1 MVIRKGLRVGK
12 PIQRGDCV
20 AGIGTVVREMR
31 TAAGMS
37 LADLAK
43 VTHYSKGHLSKV
55 ENGRDVPSLA
65 LLRAIDDAVSANG
78 ALVAIA
84 PVIASGLPDLSGV
97 ALASNEEALIMATAD
112 ESARHGRR
120 VGNSNIEDGQL
131 DRLEAALNH
140 VALDLLSEPLVPL
153 VLDARQ
159 IRDQVFNAL
168 DGRQYPRQSRRLYSI
183 GAKACG
189 LLAVATAD
197 RFGLPEAATQH
208 ASVAVTAADLAEDP
222 ALLAWTG
229 SLQSTIAFWQGRYRT
244 AATIA
249 RDARAGLGG
258 GVEIARL
265 ASCEARA
272 WAKLGDHVSMN
283 DALEAAS
290 AARDQ
295 DGPVAGV
302 GVIAYPYS
310 NQLRV
315 AASARLWVG
324 EYERARAELI
334 EALGLLAQEYD
345 SLAHVAAAR
354 ADLALAHLQSGE
366 LDAAAEVLR
375 PLLGLT
381 TGGSY
386 LAGAA
391 RRSGNLIATLR
402 SERYATSGT
411 ARHLV
416 AEIEEFVSAQKSNGE
431 ASEAGSTSYRPVPQ

>member
-1 MVIRKGLRVGK
+1 M
-12 PIQRGDCV
+12 

-43 VTHYSKGHLSKV
+43 VTHYSKGHLSRI
-55 ENGRDVPSLA
+55 ENDRDTPSLA
-65 LLRAIDDAVSANG
+65 LLRAIDNAVSANG

-84 PVIASGLPDLSGV
+84 PVIVSGLPDLSGV

-120 VGNSNIEDGQL
+120 AGNSNIEDGQL

-140 VALDLLSEPLVPL
+140 VALDLMTEPLIPL

-159 IRDQVFNAL
+159 IRDEAFNAL

-208 ASVAVTAADLAEDP
+208 ANVAVTAADLAEDP

-244 AATIA
+244 AAVIA
-249 RDARAGLGG
+249 RDARTGLGG

-265 ASCEARA
+265 AGVEARA
-272 WAKLGDHVSMN
+272 WAKLGDRASMN
-283 DALEAAS
+283 AALEAAQ

-295 DGPVAGV
+295 EGPRAGV

-324 EYERARAELI
+324 DYVRARAELT

-354 ADLALAHLQSGE
+354 ADLALAHLQAGE
-366 LDAAAEVLR
+366 LEAAAEVLR

-391 RRSGNLIATLR
+391 RRANGLIAVL
-402 SERYATSGT
+402 SNERYATSNAT
-411 ARHLV
+411 RQLV
-416 AEIEEFVSAQKSNGE
+416 AEIEEFSSAQKSNGE
-431 ASEAGSTSYRPVPQ
+431 GSEAGSTSYRPVPR